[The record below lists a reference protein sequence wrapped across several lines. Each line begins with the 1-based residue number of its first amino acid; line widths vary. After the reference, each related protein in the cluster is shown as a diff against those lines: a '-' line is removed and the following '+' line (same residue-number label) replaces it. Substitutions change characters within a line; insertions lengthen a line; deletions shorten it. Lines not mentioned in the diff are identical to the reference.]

1 MRKSNLLVMC
11 FLAAG
16 IFSCSKDDD
25 AKLSAEI
32 DPDGVNATEEVQID
46 INEASGGLIV
56 EGATSK
62 TGSITPTGDLAFS
75 LDFSTQTAFQKNGFD
90 IVFDASAEFAGAYIQ
105 LKDENGMADTYLDV
119 PLSAMNNYDN
129 KLTQNKRKN
138 IFTKGMTPTRKEEGN
153 TINVDF
159 ESSVPAGTF
168 CYVICLYDAQG
179 NISLPEDVCVTVEA
193 WGGNANLVADW
204 EYTKQV
210 DNGETYLTGEAKC
223 YDEGTTTLA
232 CDNGE
237 NTEIELSYCWTVNDI
252 TMNLNND
259 GTFVLRQNT
268 IESGLDW
275 EASRASCRNVEEN
288 FSSFDVSKGNWAY
301 NEEKSELTLVEFV
314 YTSTY
319 EDGEI
324 ETYESEDGE
333 LIFSG
338 FIELTSSQLVINEV
352 FEDENGIEEYKY
364 HFNKK

>member
-138 IFTKGMTPTRKEEGN
+138 IFTKEVTTTRKEEGN

-193 WGGNANLVADW
+193 WGGNVNLVADW
-204 EYTKQV
+204 EYTKEIFE
-210 DNGETYLTGEAKC
+210 GETINLGEAICEENSFTLSCDSGEVKEVEGSYC
-223 YDEGTTTLA
+223 YTLNGFNLTFNSDGTYTYTQNSTDSNYDYDASQENCELVVSYYDETYTS
-232 CDNGE
+232 N
-237 NTEIELSYCWTVNDI
+237 
-252 TMNLNND
+252 
-259 GTFVLRQNT
+259 
-268 IESGLDW
+268 
-275 EASRASCRNVEEN
+275 
-288 FSSFDVSKGNWAY
+288 GNWAY
-301 NEEKSELTLVEFV
+301 NEDKEELTLIEFEYINTEAGDDQIYDIEGGDV
-314 YTSTY
+314 VFT
-319 EDGEI
+319 GEI
-324 ETYESEDGE
+324 DLSSNQLILKITDIYEGD
-333 LIFSG
+333 
-338 FIELTSSQLVINEV
+338 T
-352 FEDENGIEEYKY
+352 EYYEY